1 MQNQNP
7 SSANFFLIM
16 RKTGCYVVD
25 PELGPFHIDLENV
38 IKNEVPRDRQ
48 LIWVLVVEYKHF
60 QVMYC
65 IGPVISIEY
74 ESNFRC
80 TTQREISVQG

>member
-48 LIWVLVVEYKHF
+48 LIWVLVVELQALSGHVLHWACYKYR
-60 QVMYC
+60 V
-65 IGPVISIEY
+65 
-74 ESNFRC
+74 
-80 TTQREISVQG
+80 